1 MKLNARRSSPAGRHR
16 ARVVALGERLLPRD
30 GSIDGF
36 VSAVADHRGRPMHV
50 LDYPLDAA
58 GPSGLWIG
66 TSSGDY
72 IVCSADT
79 TPTRRAAIV
88 CHELAHMLLGHEPEV
103 GDVQAAQAVVQVL
116 APDVDPLVAARFL
129 ARHGFDRHG
138 FEGPAEE
145 DAEAAATAFVTAAA
159 HRQRAAATASDR
171 VSERLR

>member
-1 MKLNARRSSPAGRHR
+1 
-16 ARVVALGERLLPRD
+16 V
-30 GSIDGF
+30 
-36 VSAVADHRGRPMHV
+36 HV
-50 LDYPLDAA
+50 LNYPLDTA

-88 CHELAHMLLGHEPEV
+88 CHELAHVLLGHEPEV
-103 GDVQAAQAVVQVL
+103 GDLEAAQAVVQLL
-116 APDVDPLVAARFL
+116 APDVDPLVAARFMT
-129 ARHGFDRHG
+129 RHGY
-138 FEGPAEE
+138 EGPAEE

-159 HRQRAAATASDR
+159 HRQRAAATATDR

>member
-1 MKLNARRSSPAGRHR
+1 MKLNVRRGSPAGEHR
-16 ARVVALGERLLPRD
+16 TRVIALGQRLLPRD
-30 GSIDGF
+30 GDIDGF
-36 VSAVADHRGRPMHV
+36 VSAVAAYRGRAMRV
-50 LDYPLDAA
+50 LNYPLDAA

-103 GDVQAAQAVVQVL
+103 GDAAAAQAVARVL

-129 ARHGFDRHG
+129 ARHGY
-138 FEGPAEE
+138 EGPAEE
-145 DAEAAATAFVTAAA
+145 DAEAAATAFVTVAAN
-159 HRQRAAATASDR
+159 RQEAAVTATDR

>member
-1 MKLNARRSSPAGRHR
+1 MKLKVRRSSPAGRHR
-16 ARVVALGERLLPRD
+16 ARVIALGERLLPRD

-36 VSAVADHRGRPMHV
+36 VSAVAAHRGRPMRV
-50 LDYPLDAA
+50 LNYPLDAA

-103 GDVQAAQAVVQVL
+103 GDVQAVQAVVQVL

-129 ARHGFDRHG
+129 ARHGF
-138 FEGPAEE
+138 EGPAEE
-145 DAEAAATAFVTAAA
+145 DAEAAATVFVTAAA

>member
-1 MKLNARRSSPAGRHR
+1 MKLKVRRSNPAGRHR
-16 ARVVALGERLLPRD
+16 ARVIALGERLLPGD

-36 VSAVADHRGRPMHV
+36 VAAVAAHRGRPVHV
-50 LDYPLDAA
+50 LDYPLNSA
-58 GPSGLWIG
+58 GPSGFWIG

-72 IVCSADT
+72 IVCSAGT

-103 GDVQAAQAVVQVL
+103 EDVEAAQAVVQLL
-116 APDVDPLVAARFL
+116 APDLDPLVAARFL
-129 ARHGFDRHG
+129 ARHGY
-138 FEGPAEE
+138 EGPAEK

-159 HRQRAAATASDR
+159 HRQRTAATDR